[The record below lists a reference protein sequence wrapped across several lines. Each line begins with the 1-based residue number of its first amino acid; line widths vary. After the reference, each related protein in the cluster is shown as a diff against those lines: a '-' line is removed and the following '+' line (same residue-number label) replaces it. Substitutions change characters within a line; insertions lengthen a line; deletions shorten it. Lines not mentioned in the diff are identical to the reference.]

1 ALAAM
6 KSRMNGAQKGH
17 RLLKKKADA
26 LTLRFRAILKKI
38 IEVLCRRFHIPKA
51 KQMMG
56 EVMKE
61 AMFSLASVKFT
72 TAANI
77 NSLVLQNV
85 TRAQRKVKTSKDN
98 VAGNVDRQC
107 FSFSRCTFA
116 SFQNLH
122 RRSRQVTTPP
132 QVLPHD
138 APVLLEFINTPKFT
152 TQRHIKEN
160 ILSTKPL
167 FLAYELTGLSGGGQ
181 QIDRLK
187 KNYTKAVD
195 LLVELASLQASF
207 ITLDEVIKAT
217 NRRVNAIEFVIIPRI
232 DRTLKYISQELDE
245 REREEFFRL
254 KKVQDKKKRA
264 AARKEL
270 ELKSKGFKLVSTE
283 QAPNI
288 LTANSDED
296 QILF

>member
-1 ALAAM
+1 MSGTGDRINVFPSRMALAAM
-6 KSRMNGAQKGH
+6 KGRMNGAQKGH

-38 IEVLCRRFHIPKA
+38 IEVLCRCFHIPKA

-98 VAGNVDRQC
+98 VAGVHLPVFKTYTEGVD
-107 FSFSRCTFA
+107 T
-116 SFQNLH
+116 
-122 RRSRQVTTPP
+122 
-132 QVLPHD
+132 
-138 APVLLEFINTPKFT
+138 
-152 TQRHIKEN
+152 
-160 ILSTKPL
+160 
-167 FLAYELTGLSGGGQ
+167 YELTGLSGGGQ

-217 NRRVNAIEFVIIPRI
+217 NRRVNAIEYG
-232 DRTLKYISQELDE
+232 K
-245 REREEFFRL
+245 L

-270 ELKSKGFKLVSTE
+270 ELKSKGFKLTSAE